1 MKGSENKDRI
11 SRTGRI
17 DGTAG
22 TDRISRTGRIDGTAG
37 TDRISKTGRIDG
49 TAPGARRAPG
59 ALGVA
64 AAALHFLVGAGGV
77 AGGLGALSNP
87 NAPMGISTD
96 ILKYGPFRSFLIPGL
111 FLLIVLGGGNLAAGV
126 LALTKAKGRE
136 CLTACMGGILV
147 AWIVIQCLILWTV
160 NGLHAAF
167 FAVGAVQGCLGLALI
182 VRNGAFPLPLARTLL
197 ARG

>member
-1 MKGSENKDRI
+1 MRGSENRDRI
-11 SRTGRI
+11 SRTGR
-17 DGTAG
+17 
-22 TDRISRTGRIDGTAG
+22 TDRI
-37 TDRISKTGRIDG
+37 DR
-49 TAPGARRAPG
+49 TAPGVRRAPG

-87 NAPMGISTD
+87 EAPMGISTD
-96 ILKYGPFRSFLIPGL
+96 ILKYGPFRTFLIPGL
-111 FLLIVLGGGNLAAGV
+111 FLLIALGFGNLAAGA

-136 CLTACMGGILV
+136 CLTACMGGVLV

-167 FAVGAVQGCLGLALI
+167 FTVGAVQGCIGLALI
-182 VRNGAFPLPLARTLL
+182 VRNDAFPLPLARKLL
-197 ARG
+197 TRG

>member
-1 MKGSENKDRI
+1 MRGSDDKDRI

-17 DGTAG
+17 N
-22 TDRISRTGRIDGTAG
+22 R
-37 TDRISKTGRIDG
+37 
-49 TAPGARRAPG
+49 TAPGP
-59 ALGVA
+59 LGVT
-64 AAALHFLVGAGGV
+64 AAALHFLVGLGGI

-96 ILKYGPFRSFLIPGL
+96 ILKNGPFRSFLIPGL
-111 FLLIVLGGGNLAAGV
+111 FLLIVLGAGNLAAGA
-126 LALTKAKGRE
+126 LALLKAKGRE
-136 CLTACMGGILV
+136 CLTACMGGVLV

-182 VRNGAFPLPLARTLL
+182 VKNDAFPLPLFRRIL
-197 ARG
+197 GH